1 MGAPGNC
8 ETAARRSSGAFNM
21 GTSVWVLRRDAVDQ
35 EDDFD
40 HTKIFDVS
48 EQLDQIAAVLGV
60 RKVSEVF
67 DWTDFDANM
76 STEEPLE
83 DYEYVASA
91 KWFEPQEA
99 IPALEA
105 LLSHLKDDPGAA
117 VHFGESREVTATL
130 VQELED
136 VLTKV
141 KRAASDGSTFNLCV
155 VM

>member
-1 MGAPGNC
+1 
-8 ETAARRSSGAFNM
+8 M

-40 HTKIFDVS
+40 HSKIFDVS
-48 EQLDQIAAVLGV
+48 EQLDQVAAGLGV
-60 RKVSEVF
+60 RKVSEFF
-67 DWTDFDANM
+67 DWTDFDASM
-76 STEEPLE
+76 SSDGPLE
-83 DYEYVASA
+83 DYEYIASA
-91 KWFEPQEA
+91 KWFDPQEA

-105 LLSHLKDDPGAA
+105 LLTHLKDDPGA
-117 VHFGESREVTATL
+117 VHFGESPEVTTTL

-136 VLTKV
+136 VLSKV